1 MKSVIDNFSGH
12 AAQYVQFRP
21 VYPQALL
28 DFVLSQVAS
37 KQRAWDC
44 GTGNGQV
51 ALQLARSFKQVMAT
65 DISAAQLSQA
75 PAVPNI
81 KYLQT
86 RAEQTPFEPD
96 SFDLI
101 TVAQAIHWFDFERFY
116 QEVNR
121 TGRKSGIVAAWGYGV
136 LQVNPAIDEVLNRF
150 YHEKIGPYWDKER
163 SYVDDHYQTIP
174 FPFREIQPPRFA
186 IQVSWNLAELMGYLQ
201 TWSSVQKYM
210 AAHQENPVQALLPEL
225 SLLWASPE
233 EKKQVTFPLFMRIGY
248 IDKY

>member
-1 MKSVIDNFSGH
+1 MKPLIDNFS
-12 AAQYVQFRP
+12 AQSAQYLQFRP

-28 DFVLSQVAS
+28 DFVITQVHS
-37 KQRAWDC
+37 KKAAWDC

-51 ALQLARSFKQVMAT
+51 AIQLASSFGRVSAT

-75 PAVPNI
+75 PALPNLT
-81 KYLQT
+81 YLQT

-121 TGRKSGIVAAWGYGV
+121 TGRKGGILAVWGYGL
-136 LQVNPAIDEVLNRF
+136 LQVNPEIDRVLMPF
-150 YHEKIGPYWDKER
+150 YKEKIGPYWDKER
-163 SYVDDHYQTIP
+163 KYIDDHYQTIP
-174 FPFREIQPPRFA
+174 FPFREIQAPTFA
-186 IQVSWNLAELMGYLQ
+186 IQVQWDLSELTGYLQ
-201 TWSSVQKYM
+201 TWSSVQKYIF
-210 AAHQENPVQALLPEL
+210 AHGENPVQALLLEL
-225 SLLWASPE
+225 RTHWLLPE

-248 IDKY
+248 IDK

>member
-1 MKSVIDNFSGH
+1 MKPLIDNFSTQ

-28 DFVLSQVAS
+28 DFVNSQVRS
-37 KQRAWDC
+37 KKAAWDC

-51 ALQLARSFKQVMAT
+51 AVQLAQSFEQVMAT

-75 PAVPNI
+75 TALPNVT
-81 KYLQT
+81 YLQA

-121 TGRKSGIVAAWGYGV
+121 TGRKGGIIAVWGYGL
-136 LQVNPAIDEVLNRF
+136 LQLNPEIDHIIKPF
-150 YHEKIGPYWDKER
+150 YKQKIGPYWDKER
-163 SYVDDHYQTIP
+163 KYIDDHYQTIP
-174 FPFREIQPPRFA
+174 FPFREIQSPSFA
-186 IQVSWNLAELMGYLQ
+186 IHVQWNLSELIGYLQ
-201 TWSSVQKYM
+201 TWSSVQKYI
-210 AAHQENPVQALLPEL
+210 ASNGENPVQALLPEL
-225 SLLWASPE
+225 SAYWSSPQ

-248 IDKY
+248 IDK